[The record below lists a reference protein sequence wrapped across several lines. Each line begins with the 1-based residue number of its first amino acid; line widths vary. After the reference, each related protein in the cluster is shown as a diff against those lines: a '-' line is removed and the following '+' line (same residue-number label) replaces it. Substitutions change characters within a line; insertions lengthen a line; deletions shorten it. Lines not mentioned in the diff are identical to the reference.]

1 MGLYDK
7 RIESLK
13 TVEEAISFQREL
25 KQLQSQMVGSLYP
38 SILQETIDKID
49 DKIIELKYKKL

>member
-7 RIESLK
+7 RIEQLK
-13 TVEEAISFQREL
+13 TVEEAIAFQREL

-38 SILQETIDKID
+38 PILQDSIDKID
-49 DKIIELKYKKL
+49 SKIIELKCK

>member
-1 MGLYDK
+1 MGLFDK

-38 SILQETIDKID
+38 SILQESIDKID
-49 DKIIELKYKKL
+49 AKIIELKYK

>member
-7 RIESLK
+7 RIEQLK
-13 TVEEAISFQREL
+13 SVEEAIAFQREL
-25 KQLQSQMVGSLYP
+25 KQLQSQLVGSLYP

-49 DKIIELKYKKL
+49 AKIIELKYK

>member
-13 TVEEAISFQREL
+13 TLEEAIVFQREL

-49 DKIIELKYKKL
+49 SKIIELKYK

>member
-7 RIESLK
+7 RIEQLK
-13 TVEEAISFQREL
+13 MVEEAIAFQKEL
-25 KQLQSQMVGSLYP
+25 KQLQSQMVGNLYP

-49 DKIIELKYKKL
+49 AKIIELKYK

>member
-7 RIESLK
+7 RIEQLK
-13 TVEEAISFQREL
+13 LVEEAIAFQREL

-49 DKIIELKYKKL
+49 AKIIELKYK

>member
-49 DKIIELKYKKL
+49 AKIIELKYK

>member
-1 MGLYDK
+1 MGLYDE

-25 KQLQSQMVGSLYP
+25 KQLQRQMVGSLYP
-38 SILQETIDKID
+38 SILQESIDKID
-49 DKIIELKYKKL
+49 AKIIELKYK

>member
-13 TVEEAISFQREL
+13 TVEEVIAFQREL

-38 SILQETIDKID
+38 SILQDSIDKID
-49 DKIIELKYKKL
+49 SKIIELKCK

>member
-7 RIESLK
+7 RIEQLK
-13 TVEEAISFQREL
+13 SVEEAIAFQREL

-38 SILQETIDKID
+38 SIFQETIDKID
-49 DKIIELKYKKL
+49 AKIIELKYK

>member
-7 RIESLK
+7 RIEQLK
-13 TVEEAISFQREL
+13 TVEEVIAFQREL

-38 SILQETIDKID
+38 SILQESIDKID
-49 DKIIELKYKKL
+49 SKIIELKYK

>member
-13 TVEEAISFQREL
+13 TVEEAIAFQREL
-25 KQLQSQMVGSLYP
+25 KQLQSQMVGSIYP

-49 DKIIELKYKKL
+49 AKIIELKYK

>member
-7 RIESLK
+7 RIEQLK
-13 TVEEAISFQREL
+13 TVEEATAFQKEL
-25 KQLQSQMVGSLYP
+25 KQLQSQMVGNLYP

-49 DKIIELKYKKL
+49 SKIIELKCK

>member
-1 MGLYDK
+1 MGLYDE

-49 DKIIELKYKKL
+49 AKIIELKYK

>member
-7 RIESLK
+7 RIEQLK
-13 TVEEAISFQREL
+13 TVEEAIAFQKEL
-25 KQLQSQMVGSLYP
+25 KQLQSQMVGNLYP

-49 DKIIELKYKKL
+49 AKIIELKYK